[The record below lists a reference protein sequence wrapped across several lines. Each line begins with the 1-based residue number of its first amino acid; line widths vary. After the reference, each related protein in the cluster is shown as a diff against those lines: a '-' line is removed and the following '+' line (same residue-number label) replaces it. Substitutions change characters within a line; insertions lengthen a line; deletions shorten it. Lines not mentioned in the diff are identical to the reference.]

1 MFDHYVRE
9 HFEDGGVVE
18 PPKNTVKAYKLFR
31 TNPRKPGQLFPLFVD
46 ADTPVPIGKWIA
58 AKAGDPG
65 KDPTKVKS
73 KLGDLAYR
81 PGWHSGDLPVATHI
95 GGKSSRDLKA
105 PDYRPDNQVWAEV
118 EHPDDVDWQSVA
130 NSRMEYTKDGR
141 PKPATAH
148 ITDQVPAG
156 GHYRYKTNPNMTGN
170 WIISGGMKVNRVL
183 SDDEVQSINDA
194 AGVSD
199 LPRLKKADGGDVEGY
214 IPNGDP
220 RRERNFQKWFG
231 KSTAVD
237 GKSNPWVHYHI
248 TTGNFSKF
256 IPGGFNPKMSGPAIW
271 LTPNKKEQPAGHN
284 TIERSGQ
291 FKEGANVMPLY
302 VKIEKPL
309 FVDETDPQGK
319 ARLQEQF
326 GSKSFAW
333 PMTLHPED
341 IQKMK
346 DAGYDGIYHMQD
358 SDVAGRFNPE
368 TGEGL
373 ETIVFHPSQVKSAIG
388 NQGAFDPSDP
398 DITKADGG
406 EVEKYVYH
414 GTAHSLLPFIAKG
427 GLDPEASQGTTWFHK
442 DPQESRRYAED
453 HPNQMLGKK
462 RQGALLRIPVS
473 KLPTDALQHL
483 PYSDITATEKSVPPE
498 DIEHEQPDGSW
509 KPLIDRKA
517 DGGAL
522 TDDEGITAYHGSPH
536 DFEQFDTSKI
546 GTGEGAQSYGHGL
559 YFAGNE
565 DVAKSYRDRLSGHHP
580 GDVKIGDEE
589 HPHWARREIANA
601 FTKLG
606 YDPETS
612 VLAAHYI
619 NEHEGDLGKASGV
632 IWNNENI
639 PDSVAE
645 ALLKAEYAKSAGH
658 MYEVHINAHPDH
670 FLDWDRPI
678 REHSEMVQ
686 NAIEQSLSYAKKN
699 AKTPS
704 QRFAW
709 SSVFKRPDEFLDY
722 TGSSIQNLL
731 ARNLGSQG
739 ASDALALHGIKG
751 IKYLDAGSRDQTD
764 EPTHNYVVFNHDHV
778 KVRRKY
784 ERGGVVAKSDGGEIK
799 KDMTPKE
806 AADHVAFLLREGR
819 HEEVDNKLMRLADP
833 DALHKHYVS
842 GNTGQS
848 FAMDEKSRMERAKD
862 MGYNV
867 DKTYYHAGDENR
879 SFSNGKG
886 EIYATVD
893 KDLAKSYQED
903 YDRKHLLPLLS
914 RHKNTIEGGNLIET
928 FNNEISSRD
937 PSLARVEHGW
947 QALNPEHLESL
958 GGNPEDAKKLLTHL
972 KGQGYDSAFFDED
985 YSPMGDAEPASSRAF
1000 FYPETLRHK
1009 DARFDPRLS
1018 HVSDLHAASG
1028 GSVDSHGENSRPIK
1042 RPDSSIVDRAVML
1055 VSRKA

>member
-9 HFEDGGVVE
+9 HFEDGGVVK

-199 LPRLKKADGGDVEGY
+199 LPRLKKAGGGEVEGH
-214 IPNGDP
+214 IPHDDP
-220 RRERNFQKWFG
+220 RRARNLEKFHGKTPDAIKGGRWYHGTTKDFQKFRTG
-231 KSTAVD
+231 NTGAIYVSQDPNFANEFSAGTD
-237 GKSNPWVHYHI
+237 GKDNWNDP
-248 TTGNFSKF
+248 KF
-256 IPGGFNPKMSGPAIW
+256 VKQLSDTISGADGVAGKPYI
-271 LTPNKKEQPAGHN
+271 QP
-284 TIERSGQ
+284 
-291 FKEGANVMPLY
+291 NVMPVHVRAENPFDFENPDHVEAVLKRIDNSRLTDNEVAKLPY
-302 VKIEKPL
+302 YISRGDWEIIEDPAVQDVIKDMGHDSFFVKENGVKNL
-309 FVDETDPQGK
+309 GV
-319 ARLQEQF
+319 
-326 GSKSFAW
+326 
-333 PMTLHPED
+333 
-341 IQKMK
+341 
-346 DAGYDGIYHMQD
+346 YD
-358 SDVAGRFNPE
+358 
-368 TGEGL
+368 
-373 ETIVFHPSQVKSAIG
+373 PSQLKSATG
-388 NQGAFDPSDP
+388 NQGTFDQFNS
-398 DITKADGG
+398 DITKA
-406 EVEKYVYH
+406 E
-414 GTAHSLLPFIAKG
+414 
-427 GLDPEASQGTTWFHK
+427 
-442 DPQESRRYAED
+442 
-453 HPNQMLGKK
+453 
-462 RQGALLRIPVS
+462 
-473 KLPTDALQHL
+473 
-483 PYSDITATEKSVPPE
+483 
-498 DIEHEQPDGSW
+498 
-509 KPLIDRKA
+509 
-517 DGGAL
+517 GGAL
-522 TDDEGITAYHGSPH
+522 TNDEGLTAYHGSPH

-612 VLAAHYI
+612 VIAAHYI
-619 NEHEGDLGKASGV
+619 NEHEGDIHKAHGDA
-632 IWNNENI
+632 WLNENV
-639 PDSVAE
+639 PDAVVE
-645 ALLKAEYAKSAGH
+645 ALLKADYAKSAGH

-778 KVRRKY
+778 NVRRKY
-784 ERGGVVAKSDGGEIK
+784 EQGG
-799 KDMTPKE
+799 
-806 AADHVAFLLREGR
+806 
-819 HEEVDNKLMRLADP
+819 
-833 DALHKHYVS
+833 
-842 GNTGQS
+842 
-848 FAMDEKSRMERAKD
+848 
-862 MGYNV
+862 
-867 DKTYYHAGDENR
+867 
-879 SFSNGKG
+879 
-886 EIYATVD
+886 
-893 KDLAKSYQED
+893 
-903 YDRKHLLPLLS
+903 
-914 RHKNTIEGGNLIET
+914 
-928 FNNEISSRD
+928 
-937 PSLARVEHGW
+937 
-947 QALNPEHLESL
+947 
-958 GGNPEDAKKLLTHL
+958 
-972 KGQGYDSAFFDED
+972 
-985 YSPMGDAEPASSRAF
+985 
-1000 FYPETLRHK
+1000 
-1009 DARFDPRLS
+1009 
-1018 HVSDLHAASG
+1018 
-1028 GSVDSHGENSRPIK
+1028 
-1042 RPDSSIVDRAVML
+1042 AV
-1055 VSRKA
+1055 